1 MAVNLL
7 KKRPLT
13 LAAMLLLAGQA
24 QATELL
30 NSSYDVSRELF
41 AALNPPFEQ
50 QWAKDNGGDKLTI
63 KQSHAGSSKQ
73 ALAILQGLKA
83 DVVTYNQ
90 VTDVQILHDKGKL
103 IPADWQS
110 RLSNNSSPFYS
121 TMGFLVRKG
130 NPK

>member
-7 KKRPLT
+7 KRTLT
-13 LAAMLLLAGQA
+13 LAAMLLLVGQA

-83 DVVTYNQ
+83 DVVTYNRDRC
-90 VTDVQILHDKGKL
+90 TD
-103 IPADWQS
+103 PA
-110 RLSNNSSPFYS
+110 
-121 TMGFLVRKG
+121 
-130 NPK
+130 

>member
-7 KKRPLT
+7 KKNSLV
-13 LAAMLLLAGQA
+13 LVASLLLAGHV

-73 ALAILQGLKA
+73 ALAILQGLKPTLSLITGDRRA
-83 DVVTYNQ
+83 D
-90 VTDVQILHDKGKL
+90 
-103 IPADWQS
+103 PARQ
-110 RLSNNSSPFYS
+110 RQAYS
-121 TMGFLVRKG
+121 G
-130 NPK
+130 

>member
-1 MAVNLL
+1 
-7 KKRPLT
+7 
-13 LAAMLLLAGQA
+13 MLLVAQA

-41 AALNPPFEQ
+41 AAALNPPFEQ

-73 ALAILQGLKA
+73 ALAIWGLKA

-90 VTDVQILHDKGKL
+90 VTDVILHDK
-103 IPADWQS
+103 
-110 RLSNNSSPFYS
+110 
-121 TMGFLVRKG
+121 TT
-130 NPK
+130 

>member
-1 MAVNLL
+1 MAVNFL
-7 KKRPLT
+7 KKNALT
-13 LAAMLLLAGQA
+13 LAASLLLVGQV

-83 DVVTYNQ
+83 EILQATTTFAVVW
-90 VTDVQILHDKGKL
+90 
-103 IPADWQS
+103 A
-110 RLSNNSSPFYS
+110 
-121 TMGFLVRKG
+121 MC
-130 NPK
+130 

>member
-7 KKRPLT
+7 KKNT
-13 LAAMLLLAGQA
+13 DAGSHAVAGGAGAGNGTAEQFIRCF
-24 QATELL
+24 
-30 NSSYDVSRELF
+30 RELF

-83 DVVTYNQ
+83 DVVTYNG
-90 VTDVQILHDKGKL
+90 DRRAD
-103 IPADWQS
+103 PA
-110 RLSNNSSPFYS
+110 
-121 TMGFLVRKG
+121 
-130 NPK
+130 